1 MKKGRTFA
9 TIITVFMVVMLVTAC
24 AAPAPALVTPEEP
37 ANEATQAP
45 AATVDPNAKVSI
57 IIANG
62 KGELTAKYQAA
73 VDAFILEYPNI
84 QIEQYTGAV
93 GDPVSILDKLT
104 ASGTIVTLAMIEPGS
119 VDTKYADFN
128 KVDLSGE
135 SWVKDTV
142 FAIKDASGTTVGF
155 PFAIEGFGLIYN
167 AAVVEKAVGGAF
179 DPWSINSRDKLVE
192 LLGKIKASGVEF
204 PIAYQTEAWSVGNHY
219 SSMFLNQADDPASI
233 AKQLT
238 EGSLDLASNATWN
251 GYYETMTLL
260 ASKDYN
266 KYGERPLGSYY
277 DDAHVSVGKGESAI
291 LFNGNWAFDSFQA
304 VSGEQFGFMPVP
316 VDNDPANPMNNKI
329 CVGPTQLYVINADA
343 TPEQQAAAKLFL
355 NWLVES
361 EFGKNWLVNDC
372 QVISAFTNNPNKV
385 TNPLGGAI
393 ADAIAQGRTMP
404 FTTNYV
410 NGADYFNLLGPEVQK
425 FIDQK
430 ITLTDLAKVF
440 TDYYKS
446 LS

>member
-1 MKKGRTFA
+1 
-9 TIITVFMVVMLVTAC
+9 
-24 AAPAPALVTPEEP
+24 
-37 ANEATQAP
+37 
-45 AATVDPNAKVSI
+45 
-57 IIANG
+57 
-62 KGELTAKYQAA
+62 
-73 VDAFILEYPNI
+73 
-84 QIEQYTGAV
+84 
-93 GDPVSILDKLT
+93 
-104 ASGTIVTLAMIEPGS
+104 
-119 VDTKYADFN
+119 
-128 KVDLSGE
+128 
-135 SWVKDTV
+135 
-142 FAIKDASGTTVGF
+142 
-155 PFAIEGFGLIYN
+155 
-167 AAVVEKAVGGAF
+167 
-179 DPWSINSRDKLVE
+179 
-192 LLGKIKASGVEF
+192 
-204 PIAYQTEAWSVGNHY
+204 
-219 SSMFLNQADDPASI
+219 
-233 AKQLT
+233 
-238 EGSLDLASNATWN
+238 
-251 GYYETMTLL
+251 MTLL

-355 NWLVES
+355 YWLVES